1 MPLHTPKYTQFLE
14 QLRQLR
20 LQHGVSQVELSRRLE
35 KPQQYVSRCEV
46 GERRLDAVE
55 LIEWCEA
62 LGADVNVFLS
72 DLQAMLRQQSTP
84 RWSRLRCASQEL

>member
-20 LQHGVSQVELSRRLE
+20 LQLGVTQVELSKRLG

-55 LIEWCEA
+55 LIEWCDA
-62 LGADVNVFLS
+62 LGADVSVFFTDLRKALS
-72 DLQAMLRQQSTP
+72 NQKSPAVD
-84 RWSRLRCASQEL
+84 

>member
-20 LQHGVSQVELSRRLE
+20 LQLGVTQVELSKRLG

-62 LGADVNVFLS
+62 LGADVNVFFS
-72 DLQAMLRQQSTP
+72 DLQKELRKQKSP
-84 RWSRLRCASQEL
+84 ALE

>member
-20 LQHGVSQVELSRRLE
+20 LQQGVTQVELSKRLG

-55 LIEWCEA
+55 LIEWCDA
-62 LGADVNVFLS
+62 LGADVSVFFTDLRKALS
-72 DLQAMLRQQSTP
+72 NQKSPAVD
-84 RWSRLRCASQEL
+84 

>member
-1 MPLHTPKYTQFLE
+1 MPLHTPKYIQFLE

-20 LQHGVSQVELSRRLE
+20 LQHGVSQVELSRRLD

-72 DLQAMLRQQSTP
+72 DLQTMLRQQSAP
-84 RWSRLRCASQEL
+84 HVGAD

>member
-20 LQHGVSQVELSRRLE
+20 LQQRVSQVELSRRLG

-55 LIEWCEA
+55 LIEWCDA
-62 LGADVNVFLS
+62 LGADVNAFLV
-72 DLQAMLRQQSTP
+72 DLRHALNNQKLLSID
-84 RWSRLRCASQEL
+84 

>member
-1 MPLHTPKYTQFLE
+1 M
-14 QLRQLR
+14 
-20 LQHGVSQVELSRRLE
+20 QHGVSQVELSRRLE

-62 LGADVNVFLS
+62 LGADVNVFFS

-84 RWSRLRCASQEL
+84 PRWSRLRCASQEL

>member
-1 MPLHTPKYTQFLE
+1 MPLHTPKYAQFLE

-20 LQHGVSQVELSRRLE
+20 LQQGVSQVELSRRLG

-55 LIEWCEA
+55 LIEWCDA
-62 LGADVNVFLS
+62 LGADVNAFFVDLRHALNNQKSLS
-72 DLQAMLRQQSTP
+72 ID
-84 RWSRLRCASQEL
+84 